1 MAFEFLL
8 FQNFTLTCKTIFRQ
22 LVYRQKLSCS
32 VFKDSFRDDER
43 GKVLFKR
50 SVCSCNYKKD
60 NFDPKAAQLTAW
72 FKWHRGAVVCRALCK
87 WHTGRLTKTVCLGP
101 DKKGGKN
108 DPGYKL
114 YWLPV
119 LFCKRQTG
127 RVLYLFDFFF
137 TNSYWHQIEGEKLMQ
152 ITFKCIQVLR
162 FAVTSRVKML
172 WNNTWSEKKKTSLL
186 RRKPKTVCLELA
198 HSIIT
203 FSLVWAGYFLTFVW
217 TKKNSA
223 VSVLWAVFR

>member
-127 RVLYLFDFFF
+127 RFYIFLISFSQTATD
-137 TNSYWHQIEGEKLMQ
+137 IKLKERNWCKLLLNVFKFWDLLWLHGLKCFE
-152 ITFKCIQVLR
+152 ITHDQ
-162 FAVTSRVKML
+162 
-172 WNNTWSEKKKTSLL
+172 
-186 RRKPKTVCLELA
+186 RRKKHHYLEENL
-198 HSIIT
+198 
-203 FSLVWAGYFLTFVW
+203 
-217 TKKNSA
+217 KPC
-223 VSVLWAVFR
+223 VLN